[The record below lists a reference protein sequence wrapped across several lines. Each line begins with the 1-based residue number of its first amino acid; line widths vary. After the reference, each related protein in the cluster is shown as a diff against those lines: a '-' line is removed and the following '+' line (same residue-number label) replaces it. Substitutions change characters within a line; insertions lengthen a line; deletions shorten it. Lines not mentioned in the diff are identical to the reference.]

1 MGAAV
6 AAIVVVERA
15 GRCRRRC
22 CRRGRGRRRCGRP
35 RSWSQ
40 TSSSSCDAAS
50 DWLITPSISQ
60 FIIIIIDGILNY
72 LPAARIP
79 ATAWVSRGRL
89 SCLKEKEKTLV
100 TLNMKRAKC
109 IPPSFIM
116 QLVELSMKYLWQI
129 LSQKLWSP
137 SPPPLPSFQLAANTT
152 WHE

>member
-1 MGAAV
+1 MLRLLLLKEQGAVGGDVAGVAEAAAV
-6 AAIVVVERA
+6 VAVHKVGARLLLPLAVLRDIDVLV
-15 GRCRRRC
+15 
-22 CRRGRGRRRCGRP
+22 
-35 RSWSQ
+35 
-40 TSSSSCDAAS
+40 D
-50 DWLITPSISQ
+50 LL
-60 FIIIIIDGILNY
+60 IIDCILNN

-79 ATAWVSRGRL
+79 ATAWASRGRL
-89 SCLKEKEKTLV
+89 SCLEKKEKTSV

-137 SPPPLPSFQLAANTT
+137 SPPPLPSFQFAANTT

>member
-1 MGAAV
+1 MLRLLLLKEQGAVGGDVAGVAEAAAV
-6 AAIVVVERA
+6 VAVHKVGARLLLPLAVLQV
-15 GRCRRRC
+15 
-22 CRRGRGRRRCGRP
+22 
-35 RSWSQ
+35 
-40 TSSSSCDAAS
+40 
-50 DWLITPSISQ
+50 ISLLVGSFVI
-60 FIIIIIDGILNY
+60 FIDCILNK

-79 ATAWVSRGRL
+79 ATAWASRGRL
-89 SCLKEKEKTLV
+89 SCLKKKEKTSV

-137 SPPPLPSFQLAANTT
+137 SPPPLPSFQFAANTT